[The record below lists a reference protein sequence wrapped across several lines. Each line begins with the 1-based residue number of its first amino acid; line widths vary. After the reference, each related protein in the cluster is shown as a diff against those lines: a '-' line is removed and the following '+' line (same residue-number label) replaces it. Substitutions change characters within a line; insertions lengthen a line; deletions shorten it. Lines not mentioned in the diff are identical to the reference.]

1 MPLRELRNTVTLHQQ
16 IKPDSLCIIMASE
29 DPSKLIKSNSVSMAG
44 IFCRRKEFKKN
55 KIRYFIKIKFH
66 VMIISGHQTI
76 MNEIRCFINIKFQL
90 AFVMIISGHRTN
102 INKIIYITSIEIFY
116 GY

>member
-29 DPSKLIKSNSVSMAG
+29 DPSKLSKSNSVSMAG

-55 KIRYFIKIKFH
+55 KIRYFIKIKFQLAY

-90 AFVMIISGHRTN
+90 AFVTIISGH
-102 INKIIYITSIEIFY
+102 
-116 GY
+116 

>member
-1 MPLRELRNTVTLHQQ
+1 M
-16 IKPDSLCIIMASE
+16 
-29 DPSKLIKSNSVSMAG
+29 
-44 IFCRRKEFKKN
+44 IF
-55 KIRYFIKIKFH
+55 
-66 VMIISGHQTI
+66 SGHQTI

-90 AFVMIISGHRTN
+90 AFVTIISGHLTN